1 MDNAVQ
7 RTLLAPWPQVYDS
20 ELRGGGDGRSHM
32 ICSSGRRF
40 KLHTSLVVCVAL
52 VACSSTPKRK
62 PVPPE
67 LYGQAEWL
75 KGKAIR
81 AYGEEPSQEFLED
94 MVSAGNAMREER
106 TRYLD
111 ANGEISVLALSGGGS
126 DGAFSAGL
134 LNGWTASGTR
144 PVFVQVTGVSTG
156 ALIAPMAFLGEAYD
170 EALKD
175 AYTNVTS
182 KDIYAER
189 STLDVV
195 TGTDAVADSTPL
207 QRIIEKQIGPK
218 EIEAIATEHRRGRRL
233 YIGTT
238 NMDAR
243 RFVVWN
249 IGAIANTDHP
259 DRLTLVRKILLASA
273 SIPIMFPPVYF
284 DVTANGETYDEM
296 HGDGGVVSHV
306 FFTGLLFSVPQVLAG
321 LEDDQDI
328 APLNLYVVR
337 NGQLRHHYQPIE
349 EPSLGPI
356 AATTIST
363 MIRAQG
369 LGDLLRIYLLTKDQ
383 LNYRLAYIPHD
394 FTPRSEGQ
402 FDKDEMN
409 RLYQLGY
416 HLAKDGYK
424 WQAGFP
430 QLERSQ

>member
-1 MDNAVQ
+1 
-7 RTLLAPWPQVYDS
+7 
-20 ELRGGGDGRSHM
+20 M
-32 ICSSGRRF
+32 ICGRDRWSSLRAA
-40 KLHTSLVVCVAL
+40 LVVSVL
-52 VACSSTPKRK
+52 LTACSSTPTRR

-67 LYGQAEWL
+67 LYGQVEWL

-81 AYGEEPSQEFLED
+81 AFGEEPSQEFLED
-94 MVSAGNAMREER
+94 MITAGNALRQER

-144 PVFVQVTGVSTG
+144 PVFLQVTGISTG
-156 ALIAPMAFLGEAYD
+156 ALIAPLAFLGEEYD
-170 EALKD
+170 DVLKD
-175 AYTNVTS
+175 GYTNITS
-182 KDIYAER
+182 EDVFEKR
-189 STLDVV
+189 SALEVV
-195 TGTDAVADSTPL
+195 TGSDAVADSTPL
-207 QRIIEKQIGPK
+207 QRILEKQIGQK
-218 EIEAIATEHRRGRRL
+218 EIDAIAAEHRRGRRL

-243 RFVVWN
+243 RFMVWN

-259 DRLTLVRKILLASA
+259 DRLVLIRKILLASA

-284 DVTANGETYDEM
+284 DVTANNETYDEM
-296 HGDGGVVSHV
+296 HADGGVVTHV
-306 FFTGLLFSVPQVLAG
+306 FFTGLLYSIPQVLAG
-321 LEDDQDI
+321 LDGKRTP
-328 APLNLYVVR
+328 PLNLYIVR
-337 NGQLRHHYQPIE
+337 NGQLRHHYQPVE
-349 EPSLGPI
+349 KPSIGPI
-356 AATTIST
+356 AATTVST

-369 LGDLLRIYLLTKDQ
+369 LGDLLRIYHFTKDQ

-402 FDKDEMN
+402 FDRDEMN

-424 WQAGFP
+424 WQEGFP
-430 QLERSQ
+430 MMERSRQAR